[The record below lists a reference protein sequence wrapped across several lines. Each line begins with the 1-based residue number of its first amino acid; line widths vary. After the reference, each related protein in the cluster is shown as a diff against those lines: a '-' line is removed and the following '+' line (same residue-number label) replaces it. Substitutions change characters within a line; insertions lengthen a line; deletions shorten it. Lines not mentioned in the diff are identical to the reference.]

1 MFHEV
6 ILSRTIQDNKG
17 FDKSVTEKYFTEN
30 KEFLAESEQVL
41 MQEFNGECEVTMVKQ
56 SNLREF
62 VNERD
67 NDDQSIYIVT
77 LEALFINEATG
88 EESATKYNV
97 GLFATSI
104 PEATNI
110 ALKYCAQGL
119 EDLSLVSVKRTKW
132 IDVIK

>member
-6 ILSRTIQDNKG
+6 ILSRTIRDNKG

-30 KEFLAESEQVL
+30 KEFLAESEQAL

-88 EESATKYNV
+88 EASATKYNV
-97 GLFATSI
+97 GLFATST
-104 PEATNI
+104 PEAMSI

-119 EDLSLVSVKRTKW
+119 EDLSIVSVKRTKW

>member
-6 ILSRTIQDNKG
+6 ILTRTIQDNKG

-30 KEFLAESEQVL
+30 KEFLAESEQAL

-62 VNERD
+62 VNGRD

-77 LEALFINEATG
+77 LEALFINESTG

-97 GLFATSI
+97 GLFATST
-104 PEATNI
+104 PEVMSI
-110 ALKYCAQGL
+110 AMDYCAQGL
-119 EDLSLVSVKRTKW
+119 EDLSIVSVKRTKW

>member
-17 FDKSVTEKYFTEN
+17 FDKNVTEKYFTEN
-30 KEFLAESEQVL
+30 KEFLAESEQAL
-41 MQEFNGECEVTMVKQ
+41 MQYWNGKCEVSMVKH

-88 EESATKYNV
+88 EISATKYDV
-97 GLFATSI
+97 GLFATST
-104 PEATNI
+104 PEAMSI

-119 EDLSLVSVKRTKW
+119 EDLSIVSVKRTKW

>member
-30 KEFLAESEQVL
+30 KEFLAESEQAL
-41 MQEFNGECEVTMVKQ
+41 MQYWNGECEVSMVKQ

-62 VNERD
+62 VNERE
-67 NDDQSIYIVT
+67 NDDQSIYIIT
-77 LEALFINEATG
+77 LESVFTDDDGG
-88 EESATKYNV
+88 ETTTKYNV

>member
-6 ILSRTIQDNKG
+6 ILSRIIQDNKG

-30 KEFLAESEQVL
+30 KEFLAESEQAL
-41 MQEFNGECEVTMVKQ
+41 MQYWNGECEVTMVKQ

-77 LEALFINEATG
+77 LEAIFINEVTG
-88 EESATKYNV
+88 EETATKYNV

-110 ALKYCAQGL
+110 ALEYCAQGL
-119 EDLSLVSVKRTKW
+119 EDLSIVSVKRTKW

>member
-6 ILSRTIQDNKG
+6 ILSRTVQDNKG

-30 KEFLAESEQVL
+30 KEFLAESEQAL
-41 MQEFNGECEVTMVKQ
+41 MQYWNGECEVSMVKQ

-62 VNERD
+62 VNGRE

-77 LEALFINEATG
+77 LEALFVNEVTG

-97 GLFATSI
+97 GLFATSA
-104 PEATNI
+104 PEAMSI
-110 ALKYCAQGL
+110 AMDYCSQEF
-119 EDLSLVSVKRTKW
+119 EDLSIVSVKRTKW

>member
-30 KEFLAESEQVL
+30 KEFLAESEQAL
-41 MQEFNGECEVTMVKQ
+41 LQYWNGECQVSMVKQ

-97 GLFATSI
+97 GLFATST
-104 PEATNI
+104 PEAMSI
-110 ALKYCAQGL
+110 AMDYCAQGL
-119 EDLSLVSVKRTKW
+119 EDLSIVSVKRTKW

>member
-6 ILSRTIQDNKG
+6 ILTRIIQDNKG

-30 KEFLAESEQVL
+30 KEFLAESEQAL

-62 VNERD
+62 VNGRE
-67 NDDQSIYIVT
+67 NGDQSIYIVT

-97 GLFATSI
+97 GLFATST
-104 PEATNI
+104 PEAMSI
-110 ALKYCAQGL
+110 AMDYCAQGF
-119 EDLSLVSVKRTKW
+119 EDLNIVSVKRTKW

>member
-30 KEFLAESEQVL
+30 KEFLAESEQAL

-56 SNLREF
+56 SKLREF
-62 VNERD
+62 VNGRE
-67 NDDQSIYIVT
+67 NDDQSIYIIT
-77 LEALFINEATG
+77 LESLFVNESTG
-88 EESATKYNV
+88 EETTTKYNV

-104 PEATNI
+104 PEATAI
-110 ALKYCAQGL
+110 AMDYCAQGL